1 MCSQLTR
8 PSMKLAEDSEMTG
21 VICLLSSGLHKPIK
35 VGSIGSWMTNGEQPR
50 QWAYEGK
57 QPCRIAGH
65 DAHPQQHPGAHMPTL
80 MRLTPSTTR
89 GTSSSTMHSSTSTSF
104 TAASKIKQCEQFVR
118 QACAELSCNLHQLGS
133 NRPPPLH
140 ELRAH
145 PCSAGR
151 CRRRPP

>member
-35 VGSIGSWMTNGEQPR
+35 VGSIGSWMTHGEQPR

-89 GTSSSTMHSSTSTSF
+89 GTSSSAMHSSTSTSF
-104 TAASKIKQCEQFVR
+104 TAASKIKGVSS
-118 QACAELSCNLHQLGS
+118 LLGKHVLNCHATCTS
-133 NRPPPLH
+133 SAATGPLH
-140 ELRAH
+140 
-145 PCSAGR
+145 CMS
-151 CRRRPP
+151 